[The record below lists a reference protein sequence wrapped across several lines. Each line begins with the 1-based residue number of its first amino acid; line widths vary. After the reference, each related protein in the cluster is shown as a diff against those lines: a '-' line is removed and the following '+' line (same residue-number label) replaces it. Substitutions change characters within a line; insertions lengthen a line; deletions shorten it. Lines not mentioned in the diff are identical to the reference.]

1 MKTRLQLG
9 GIAAVVCAL
18 CYIIGFTMILV
29 VMPDI
34 NIDGEQRLQA
44 ILSQPRLIQSWYF
57 IIFVVFGMALLLL
70 NRSLYRPAGEEVGQ
84 WQLIGAL
91 IGYVWAAYVFAIGFI
106 SVLTIEYLTHLTPA
120 ETDET
125 WPAILAIQT
134 GLGDG
139 VEWIGGIWMLVINIS
154 LYCQRSVPRSLSV
167 AGAITGL
174 IGMLTLYPPLAAAG
188 GAFGLLQI
196 GWFCW
201 LGRLL
206 LKQKMPVLP
215 A

>member
-9 GIAAVVCAL
+9 GLAAVVCAL
-18 CYIIGFTMILV
+18 CYIIGFTMILFI
-29 VMPDI
+29 MPDI

-70 NRSLYRPAGEEVGQ
+70 NRSLYRPAGEETGQ
-84 WQLIGAL
+84 WQLMGAL

-106 SVLTIEYLTHLTPA
+106 SVLTIEYLNQLSPA
-120 ETDET
+120 QIDET

-139 VEWIGGIWMLVINIS
+139 VEWIGGIWMLVINGS
-154 LYCQRSVPRSLSV
+154 LHFQRSVPRVLSG
-167 AGAITGL
+167 AGALTGV

-188 GAFGLLQI
+188 GVFGLLQI

-201 LGRLL
+201 LGGLL
-206 LKQKMPVLP
+206 IKQKVPVLP